1 VSPLAERFV
10 YLNFI
15 YLVVVFDRFD
25 HPLELNLDRCIANYS
40 DVLPLNIAA
49 SESFTRHDLPAL
61 LASHFVR
68 DHMEEALSGVQTFIY
83 SVVAPQ
89 ELLTVTAVCFING
102 FLYGGLIDRWMRRI
116 CSSSD

>member
-15 YLVVVFDRFD
+15 YLVVVFDRFE
-25 HPLELNLDRCIANYS
+25 HPLELNLDRCIAGYS
-40 DVLPLNIAA
+40 DVLPL
-49 SESFTRHDLPAL
+49 TRHDFPVL

-68 DHMEEALSGVQTFIY
+68 DHMEEALSGVQTLIY

-89 ELLTVTAVCFING
+89 KLMTVTAMYATSMVF
-102 FLYGGLIDRWMRRI
+102 
-116 CSSSD
+116 

>member
-25 HPLELNLDRCIANYS
+25 HPLELNLDRCIADYS
-40 DVLPLNIAA
+40 DVLPLNIA
-49 SESFTRHDLPAL
+49 SSKSFTRHDLLVL
-61 LASHFVR
+61 LGSHIGR
-68 DHMEEALSGVQTFIY
+68 DHMEEALSGVQTLFY

-89 ELLTVTAVCFING
+89 KLMTVIAMYATSMVF
-102 FLYGGLIDRWMRRI
+102 
-116 CSSSD
+116 